1 MPTVPPIL
9 NHRFRLRN
17 GTRTFLCE
25 DVEQSHAFYLHLWEP
40 FLSFRHNYNEDGS
53 RAFMGPSRF
62 PARPISDFDLV
73 EDLGMPPLIKDLRR
87 ERTVFCGHCGVE
99 YAITIE
105 PSKPAEKWLESR
117 AAQGFACDL
126 DDHVYCPNCD
136 SPSGSVN

>member
-25 DVEQSHAFYLHLWEP
+25 DVEQS
-40 FLSFRHNYNEDGS
+40 
-53 RAFMGPSRF
+53 
-62 PARPISDFDLV
+62 
-73 EDLGMPPLIKDLRR
+73 
-87 ERTVFCGHCGVE
+87 
-99 YAITIE
+99 
-105 PSKPAEKWLESR
+105 R